1 MAEPMDRHARQ
12 DARAKAVIERERAH
26 QEKRKNGLPPFLM
39 VRSGLLN
46 GWLVTLCALGIA
58 TWSAG
63 FASNASNGLV
73 GDVAVGA
80 VAFAGLC
87 YGAFST
93 KIKYQGFKQ
102 DIETIKV
109 EFEKYINNDKYTLDF
124 SDYVQNNKL
133 MHILIDH
140 IMKYDDGAIIDK
152 IKADPNSVLALDV
165 LNAIL
170 KSYLHRHPENAQ
182 IIRDK
187 IPEDKMYDTVRRI
200 IDKQTKRLAN
210 CEQCK

>member
-1 MAEPMDRHARQ
+1 MVELMDRHARQ
-12 DARAKAVIERERAH
+12 DARAKEVIERERAH
-26 QEKRKNGLPPFLM
+26 QEKRKNRLPPFLM

-46 GWLVTLCALGIA
+46 GWLVTLCVLGIA

-87 YGAFST
+87 YGALST
-93 KIKYQGFKQ
+93 ERKYQRFKQ
-102 DIETIKV
+102 DINFIKE
-109 EFEKYINNDKYTLDF
+109 EFKTYIDSEKYTLDF
-124 SDYVQNNKL
+124 SDYVQNKKL
-133 MHILIDH
+133 MCILIDH

-152 IKADPNSVLALDV
+152 IKENPNSVPDLYV
-165 LNAIL
+165 LNTIL
-170 KSYLHRHPENAQ
+170 KSYLRRHSENAQ
-182 IIRDK
+182 IIRDT
-187 IPEDKMYDTVRRI
+187 IPKNKMYDTVRRI

-210 CEQCK
+210 CEQCR